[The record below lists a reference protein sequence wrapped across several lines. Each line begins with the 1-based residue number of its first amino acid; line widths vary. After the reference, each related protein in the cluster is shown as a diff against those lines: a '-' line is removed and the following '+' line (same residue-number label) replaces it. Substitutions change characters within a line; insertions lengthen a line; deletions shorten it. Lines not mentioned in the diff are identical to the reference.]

1 MCAVR
6 LIKLKLKRF
15 RRFAAEQALD
25 VNEDLIA
32 LVGPNEAGKSSV
44 LAAIDL
50 LGRGDRPEQSDIT
63 RGQSGPAS
71 VSGLFVL
78 EDDDRSLL
86 ADIHEGPQVSHLW
99 VELRQGAEHNFW
111 RPEPRPTRDLGPR
124 RRCQALCAALEGH
137 PALDAQYS
145 ADEEVPWDPQLW
157 VDVDSHLT
165 SDDESFS
172 DEAIQSLEAL
182 ALRLRNLEYPPA
194 PGADDEEPPDA
205 DEGATSEREDEVEGD
220 DENDREAREAA
231 ASALVDLAAIERQPT
246 PVRQVLDAL
255 SGRLPEVAFFA
266 EEDRELARD
275 YLVADVAAAPPPA
288 LANLCALA
296 GLDLA
301 VVQSSLEAGRVPHVE
316 KLFEEAN
323 RNLKERF
330 QATWSQST
338 VYPRLTTPSD
348 GVLRILI
355 ATEGDADYS
364 YPEERS
370 DGLRW
375 FMALHAFLAARGASE
390 PILLVDEAETH
401 LHYDAQADLVD
412 ALMSQRIASKVIYT
426 THSVGCLPPDLGCGI
441 RVVLG
446 EEGAER
452 SRIVNSYWSVVPEE
466 DDKIGY
472 TPLLFAMGARM
483 LALTIPRFG
492 VITEGPSDAVLLPS
506 LLREAA
512 ATGRLPYRVV
522 PGLAELAEDRVDSV
536 HHHAGKVLCFTDDD
550 EGGAAIRA
558 KLVGGGVS
566 EDTIFSLGVAL
577 AGCTLEDLVR
587 ADLFADAVNQELDTW
602 GLGPMR
608 VDVAQVPATG
618 RWSWLL
624 AEGASTTTPI
634 DKLSKARV
642 AQRIVDAGRD
652 SEPGTAAAL
661 RLEPTVTDGLRAL
674 HEAFVLALG
683 LPST

>member
-1 MCAVR
+1 MSVR
-6 LIKLKLKRF
+6 LIKLRLKQF
-15 RRFAAEQALD
+15 RRFADEQSLD
-25 VNEDLIA
+25 LNEDLIA
-32 LVGPNEAGKSSV
+32 LVGSNEAGKSSV
-44 LAAIDL
+44 LTAIDL
-50 LGRGDRPEQSDIT
+50 LGRGGRPEQADVT

-71 VSGLFVL
+71 ISGLFVL
-78 EDDDRSLL
+78 EDEDRSLL
-86 ADIHEGPQVSHLW
+86 TDIHQGPDVSHLW

-111 RPEPRPTRDLGPR
+111 SPEPRPRRDLAPR
-124 RRCQALCAALEGH
+124 RRCQQLAAALEGH
-137 PALDAQYS
+137 AALDAQYS
-145 ADEEVPWDPQLW
+145 VDEEALWDPQLW
-157 VDVDSHLT
+157 VDVGAHLASH
-165 SDDESFS
+165 DETFS
-172 DEAIQSLEAL
+172 DETVQSLETL
-182 ALRLRNLEYPPA
+182 ALRLRNLEYPPE
-194 PGADDEEPPDA
+194 PESEDEESEQTDQGGSS
-205 DEGATSEREDEVEGD
+205 DEEEV
-220 DENDREAREAA
+220 DREAREAA
-231 ASALVDLAAIERQPT
+231 ASALAELAAIERRPS
-246 PVRQVLDAL
+246 PLRQVLDAL
-255 SGRLPEVAFFA
+255 SGRVPDVALFT

-275 YLVADVAAAPPPA
+275 YLVAEVAGSPPPA

-296 GLDLA
+296 ELDLA
-301 VVQSSLEAGRVPHVE
+301 DVQSSLEAGRVPHVE

-330 QATWSQST
+330 QATWTQST
-338 VYPRLTTPSD
+338 VYPRLSTPSD

-375 FMALHAFLAARGASE
+375 FMALHAFLAARGARE

-441 RVVLG
+441 RVVLA

-452 SRIVNSYWSVVPEE
+452 SRIVNSYWSVVPEK
-466 DDKIGY
+466 DDRIGY

-492 VITEGPSDAVLLPS
+492 VVAEGPSDAILLPS
-506 LLREAA
+506 LLREAVP
-512 ATGRLPYRVV
+512 TSRLPYRVV

-536 HHHAGKVLCFTDDD
+536 HHHAGKVLCLTDDD
-550 EGGAAIRA
+550 EGGEAIQA
-558 KLVGGGVS
+558 KLVAGGVS
-566 EDTIFSLGVAL
+566 PDTIFSLGRVA
-577 AGCTLEDLVR
+577 AGYTLEDLVR
-587 ADLFADAVNQELDTW
+587 PDLFADAVNQELDTW

-608 VDVAQVPATG
+608 VDATQVPATG

-624 AEGASTTTPI
+624 AEGASTSTPI

-642 AQRIVDAGRD
+642 AQRIVDAGREAE
-652 SEPGTAAAL
+652 SGTETAL
-661 RLEPTVTDGLRAL
+661 RLEPTVSDGLRAL
-674 HEAFVLALG
+674 HEAFVSALG
-683 LPST
+683 LPPS

>member
-1 MCAVR
+1 MDVMR
-6 LIKLKLKRF
+6 LTKLKLKQF
-15 RRFAAEQALD
+15 RRFAAEQSLD

-32 LVGPNEAGKSSV
+32 LVGPNEAGKSSI

-50 LGRGDRPEQSDIT
+50 LGGEERPDQADVT
-63 RGQSGPAS
+63 RGQTGPAS

-78 EDDDRSLL
+78 DDSDRSLL
-86 ADIHEGPQVSHLW
+86 ADIHQGPNVSHLW
-99 VELRQGAEHNFW
+99 VELRQGAESNFW
-111 RPEPRPTRDLGPR
+111 RPEPRPARDLAPR
-124 RRCQALCAALEGH
+124 RRCQGLVAALEGH
-137 PALDAQYS
+137 PALDVQYS
-145 ADEEVPWDPQLW
+145 VDEEAPWDPQLW
-157 VDVDSHLT
+157 VDVGSHLA
-165 SDDESFS
+165 SDDETFS
-172 DEAIQSLEAL
+172 AETVQSLDAL
-182 ALRLRNLEYPPA
+182 AARLRGLEYPPESETE
-194 PGADDEEPPDA
+194 DDDSQELQGGSSA
-205 DEGATSEREDEVEGD
+205 ED
-220 DENDREAREAA
+220 DRRAREAA
-231 ASALVDLAAIERQPT
+231 ASALVDLATIERRPT

-255 SGRLPEVAFFA
+255 SGRLPDVAFFA
-266 EEDRELARD
+266 ERDRELARD
-275 YLVADVAAAPPPA
+275 YLVAEVAAEPPPA

-296 GLDLA
+296 DLDLVA
-301 VVQSSLEAGRVPHVE
+301 VQTSLEAGRIPNVE

-338 VYPRLTTPSD
+338 VYPRLSTPLD
-348 GVLRILI
+348 GVIRILI

-375 FMALHAFLAARGASE
+375 FMALHAFLAARGAQE

-401 LHYDAQADLVD
+401 LHYDAQADLID

-441 RVVLG
+441 RVVLA

-452 SRIVNSYWSVVPEE
+452 SRIVNSYWSVVPED

-492 VITEGPSDAVLLPS
+492 IITEGPSDAVLLPS

-512 ATGRLPYRVV
+512 ETEQLPYRVV
-522 PGLAELAEDRVDSV
+522 PGLAELAQDRVDSV
-536 HHHAGKVLCFTDDD
+536 HHHAGKVLCLTDDD
-550 EGGAAIRA
+550 EGGVAIRS
-558 KLVGGGVS
+558 KLVAGGVS
-566 EDTIFSLGVAL
+566 EDTIFSLGRVA
-577 AGCTLEDLVR
+577 AGLTLEDLVR

-608 VDVAQVPATG
+608 VDAGQIPPTG

-624 AEGASTTTPI
+624 AEGASTSTPT

-642 AQRIVDAGRD
+642 AQRMVDAGRD
-652 SEPGTAAAL
+652 NELGPEAAP
-661 RLEPTVTDGLRAL
+661 RLDPTVNRGLRAL
-674 HEAFVLALG
+674 HEAFVSALG
-683 LPST
+683 LQAF

>member
-63 RGQSGPAS
+63 RGQSGPSS

-78 EDDDRSLL
+78 EDEDRSLL

-111 RPEPRPTRDLGPR
+111 RPEPRPTRDVGPR

-157 VDVDSHLT
+157 VDVGSHLA

-182 ALRLRNLEYPPA
+182 AVRLRNLEYPAA
-194 PGADDEEPPDA
+194 PEADDETRDA
-205 DEGATSEREDEVEGD
+205 DEGASSDGEND
-220 DENDREAREAA
+220 DEADRNAREAA
-231 ASALVDLAAIERQPT
+231 ASALVDLAAIERRPT

-255 SGRLPEVAFFA
+255 AGRLPDVAFFA

-275 YLVADVAAAPPPA
+275 YLVADVAAVPPPA

-301 VVQSSLEAGRVPHVE
+301 DVQSSLEAGRVPHVE

-338 VYPRLTTPSD
+338 VYPRLSTPSD

-441 RVVLG
+441 RVVLA

-512 ATGRLPYRVV
+512 ATSRLPYRVV

-536 HHHAGKVLCFTDDD
+536 HHHAGKVLCLTDDD
-550 EGGAAIRA
+550 EGGEAIRA
-558 KLVGGGVS
+558 KLIAGGVA
-566 EDTIFSLGVAL
+566 EDIVFSLGRVAT
-577 AGCTLEDLVR
+577 GCTLEDLVR
-587 ADLFADAVNQELDTW
+587 AELFAEAVNLELDTW

-608 VDVAQVPATG
+608 VDAAQVPASG

-624 AEGASTTTPI
+624 ANETATSTPI
-634 DKLSKARV
+634 EKLSKARV
-642 AQRIVDAGRD
+642 AQRIVDIGRQR
-652 SEPGTAAAL
+652 EPGSAAAL
-661 RLEPTVTDGLRAL
+661 LLEPTATDALRTL
-674 HEAFVLALG
+674 HEAFVSALG
-683 LPST
+683 L

>member
-1 MCAVR
+1 MR
-6 LIKLKLKRF
+6 LIKLKLKQF
-15 RRFAAEQALD
+15 RRFAAEQSLD

-32 LVGPNEAGKSSV
+32 LVGPNEAGKSSI
-44 LAAIDL
+44 LAAVDL
-50 LGRGDRPEQSDIT
+50 LGRQDRPEQTDVT
-63 RGQSGPAS
+63 RGQGGPAS

-78 EDDDRSLL
+78 DDDDRALL
-86 ADIHEGPQVSHLW
+86 DDIHQGPDVSHLW
-99 VELRQGAEHNFW
+99 VELRQGAETNFW
-111 RPEPRPTRDLGPR
+111 RPAPRPKRDLGPR
-124 RRCQALCAALEGH
+124 RRCQQLVAALEGH
-137 PALDAQYS
+137 AALDAQYS
-145 ADEEVPWDPQLW
+145 VNEEDPWDPQLW
-157 VDVDSHLT
+157 VDVGSHLA
-165 SDDESFS
+165 SDDETFS
-172 DEAIQSLEAL
+172 EETVQSLEAL
-182 ALRLRNLEYPPA
+182 ASRLRDLEYPPDVESE
-194 PGADDEEPPDA
+194 GEDDQQPAEVGSSPD
-205 DEGATSEREDEVEGD
+205 DNEDEAD
-220 DENDREAREAA
+220 QEAREAA
-231 ASALVDLAAIERQPT
+231 ASALVDLAAIERRPT

-255 SGRLPEVAFFA
+255 TGRLPDVAFFA

-275 YLVADVAAAPPPA
+275 YLVADVAAEPPPA

-296 GLDLA
+296 DLDLA
-301 VVQSSLEAGRVPHVE
+301 AVQSSLEAGRVPHVE

-330 QATWSQST
+330 QTTWSQST
-338 VYPRLTTPSD
+338 VYPRLSTPSD

-375 FMALHAFLAARGASE
+375 FMALHAFLAARGARE

-441 RVVLG
+441 RVVLA

-452 SRIVNSYWSVVPEE
+452 SRIVNSYWSVVPED
-466 DDKIGY
+466 DDKVGY

-483 LALTIPRFG
+483 LALTIPRYG
-492 VITEGPSDAVLLPS
+492 VIAEGPSDAVLLPS

-512 ATGRLPYRVV
+512 ETSRLPYRVV

-536 HHHAGKVLCFTDDD
+536 HHHAGKVLCLTDDD
-550 EGGAAIRA
+550 DGGEAIRA
-558 KLVGGGVS
+558 KLVAGGVP
-566 EDTIFSLGVAL
+566 EDTIFSLGRVA
-577 AGCTLEDLVR
+577 AGLTLEDLVR
-587 ADLFADAVNQELDTW
+587 ADMFAAAVNKELDTW

-608 VDVAQVPATG
+608 VDAAQVPASG

-624 AEGASTTTPI
+624 AEGTSTSTPI
-634 DKLSKARV
+634 EKLSKARV
-642 AQRIVDAGRD
+642 AQCIVDGGRQG
-652 SEPGTAAAL
+652 EPGTAAPL
-661 RLEPTVTDGLRAL
+661 RLEPTVRDALRAL
-674 HEAFVLALG
+674 HEAFVAALG
-683 LPST
+683 L

>member
-1 MCAVR
+1 VR
-6 LIKLKLKRF
+6 LIKLRLRRY
-15 RRFAAEQALD
+15 RRFAVEQALD

-32 LVGPNEAGKSSV
+32 LVGPNEAGKSSI
-44 LAAIDL
+44 LSAIDL
-50 LGRGDRPEQSDIT
+50 LGREDRPEHSDLT
-63 RGQSGPAS
+63 RGQGGSAS
-71 VSGLFVL
+71 ISGLFVL
-78 EDDDRSLL
+78 EDEDRSLL
-86 ADIHEGPQVSHLW
+86 ADIHQGPEVTHLW
-99 VELRQGAEHNFW
+99 VELRQGAERNFW
-111 RPEPRPTRDLGPR
+111 SPEPRPTRDLGPR
-124 RRCQALCAALEGH
+124 RRCQELLAELEGH

-145 ADEEVPWDPQLW
+145 VDEETPWDPQLW
-157 VDVDSHLT
+157 VDVGSHLA
-165 SDDESFS
+165 SEDETFS
-172 DEAIQSLEAL
+172 DEAVQSLEAL
-182 ALRLRNLEYPPA
+182 ALHLRNLEYPPA
-194 PGADDEEPPDA
+194 PEADDE
-205 DEGATSEREDEVEGD
+205 DEGSQHSDEDTSAGEEGD
-220 DENDREAREAA
+220 EDPDEIDREAREAA
-231 ASALVDLAAIERQPT
+231 ASALADLAVVERRPT
-246 PVRQVLDAL
+246 PVREVLDAL
-255 SGRLPEVAFFA
+255 AGRLPDVAFFA

-296 GLDLA
+296 DLDLRD
-301 VVQSSLEAGRVPHVE
+301 VQSSLEAGRVPHVE

-338 VYPRLTTPSD
+338 VYPRLSTPSD

-401 LHYDAQADLVD
+401 LHYDAQADLID

-441 RVVLG
+441 RVVLA

-452 SRIVNSYWSVVPEE
+452 SRIVNSYWSVVPED

-492 VITEGPSDAVLLPS
+492 VIAEGPSDAVLLPS

-512 ATGRLPYRVV
+512 GAERLPYRVV

-536 HHHAGKVLCFTDDD
+536 HHHAGKVLCLTDDD
-550 EGGAAIRA
+550 EGGAAIRE
-558 KLVGGGVS
+558 KLVGGGVT

-587 ADLFADAVNQELDTW
+587 ADLFADAVNHELDTW

-624 AEGASTTTPI
+624 AEGASTATPI

-652 SEPGTAAAL
+652 GEPGTAGTL

-674 HEAFVLALG
+674 HDAFVSALG
-683 LPST
+683 LSAQ

>member
-1 MCAVR
+1 MR
-6 LIKLKLKRF
+6 LIKLRLKQF
-15 RRFAAEQALD
+15 RRFAAEQSLD

-50 LGRGDRPEQSDIT
+50 LGREARPDQADVT

-71 VSGLFVL
+71 ITGVFVL
-78 EDDDRSLL
+78 EDEDRALL
-86 ADIHEGPQVSHLW
+86 SNIHQGPDVTHLW
-99 VELRQGAEHNFW
+99 VELRQGADRNIW
-111 RPEPRPTRDLGPR
+111 RPDPRPTRDLGPR
-124 RRCQALCAALEGH
+124 RRCQQLAAALEGH

-145 ADEEVPWDPQLW
+145 SDEEAQWDPQLW
-157 VDVDSHLT
+157 VDVSSHLA
-165 SDDESFS
+165 SDDESFP
-172 DEAIQSLEAL
+172 DETVQSLEAL
-182 ALRLRNLEYPPA
+182 ALRLRGLEFPA
-194 PGADDEEPPDA
+194 EPKSEDEESEQQ
-205 DEGATSEREDEVEGD
+205 DEAASSGQDEGD
-220 DENDREAREAA
+220 DEDEVAREAREAT
-231 ASALVDLAAIERQPT
+231 ASALVELASIERRPT
-246 PVRQVLDAL
+246 PVRQVLEAL
-255 SGRLPEVAFFA
+255 SGRLPDVAFFA
-266 EEDRELARD
+266 EEDRELERD

-296 GLDLA
+296 DLDLA
-301 VVQSSLEAGRVPHVE
+301 DVQSSLGAGRVPHVE

-330 QATWSQST
+330 QATWSQSK
-338 VYPRLTTPSD
+338 VYPRLSTPSD

-364 YPEERS
+364 YPQERS

-375 FMALHAFLAARGASE
+375 FMALHALLAARGARE

-441 RVVLG
+441 RVVLA

-472 TPLLFAMGARM
+472 TPLLLAMGARM
-483 LALTIPRFG
+483 LALTIPRYG
-492 VITEGPSDAVLLPS
+492 IITEGPSDAVLLPS

-512 ATGRLPYRVV
+512 ATSRLPYRVV

-536 HHHAGKVLCFTDDD
+536 HHHAGKVLCLTDDD
-550 EGGAAIRA
+550 EGGEAIRA
-558 KLVGGGVS
+558 KLVAGGVS
-566 EDTIFSLGVAL
+566 DDTIFSLGRIAS
-577 AGCTLEDLVR
+577 GYTLEDLVR
-587 ADLFADAVNQELDTW
+587 AELFASAVNQELDTW

-608 VDVAQVPATG
+608 VDAAQVPTTR
-618 RWSWLL
+618 RWPWLL
-624 AEGASTTTPI
+624 AQGASTSTPI
-634 DKLSKARV
+634 EKLSKARV
-642 AQRIVDAGRD
+642 AQRIVDAGRAD
-652 SEPGTAAAL
+652 EPVAEAAL
-661 RLEPTVTDGLRAL
+661 RLEPTVNDSVRAL
-674 HEAFVLALG
+674 HEAFVSALG
-683 LPST
+683 LQPN